1 MTIILS
7 DTDFMTVDELEKETG
22 WPLDWTSVKGLYP
35 YIKRLQ
41 GDVTGIEIGTCRAES
56 TYLILD
62 QCPNVSKLYTI
73 DPYLGYDDWAGELSQ
88 ETMSK
93 FEDIAHK
100 NMAKFGDRVEFIKS
114 RSDDPKAIDLFKNEQ
129 VDFIFVDGDH
139 SEEATYQ
146 DISNY
151 YPKLRSGGLFSG
163 HDYNLDAVRAAV
175 ERFRTENK
183 IRINIQLST
192 NNVWFW
198 YK

>member
-1 MTIILS
+1 MTIILN
-7 DTDFMTVDELEKETG
+7 DTDFMTVDELEKEIG
-22 WPLDWTSVKGLYP
+22 WPHDWTSVKGLYP

-62 QCPNVSKLYTI
+62 KCPNVTKLYTI
-73 DPYLGYDDWAGELSQ
+73 DPYLGYDDWAGELNQ

-100 NMAKFGDRVEFIKS
+100 NMMKFGDRVEFIKS
-114 RSDDPKAIDLFKNEQ
+114 RSDDAETINYFKDEQ

-151 YPKLRSGGLFSG
+151 YSKLRSGGLFSG
-163 HDYNLDAVRAAV
+163 HDYNLDAVRTAV
-175 ERFRTENK
+175 ERFRTDNK
-183 IRINIQLST
+183 VRVNIQLST